1 MLNVE
6 HTTRAYAG
14 KQGCMCGCLGTYN
27 ASTRARKTA
36 ITQITKHPEAQLL
49 SWNTHA
55 DGVAGC
61 ITLERNGRNRT
72 LYLTEAGVEAVRA
85 MGIAE
90 AVV

>member
-14 KQGCMCGCLGTYN
+14 KQGCMCGCKGTYN
-27 ASTRARKTA
+27 ASVRARKTA
-36 ITQITKHPEAQLL
+36 ITQLTKHTEAQLF
-49 SWNTHA
+49 SWNTQA
-55 DGVAGC
+55 DGAAGC
-61 ITLERNGRNRT
+61 IRLERNGRNRT
-72 LYLTEAGVEAVRA
+72 LYLTEAGVAEARA